1 MFTKVAN
8 AGRDRF
14 LCYNPGMRRAVLLP
28 LALILLWGGS
38 PAHAAR
44 RPAPPRPPAASLV
57 GLPRLQAQI
66 RGLVDTPALSAEQT
80 GIAVISMR
88 TGDVLYG
95 RNERR
100 GLMPASNLKLLTS
113 AAAMTLLGPD
123 FAFRTALY
131 ADGQVHDG
139 ILSGSLYLKGFGDP
153 DLTEQRVVEMAEALR
168 DRGVRQVSDVVADD
182 SFFDDQ
188 RLGRGWKARYE
199 GLSYSARISALSI
212 TQNVAKAWLKPGA
225 PGHPAQIRLEPNS
238 DYYVVR
244 NGVRTVSG
252 YANRI
257 QAHFGKLV
265 NGRREVFVQ
274 GVFGTRTPTDAVS
287 FNIDEPA
294 LVSGGTL
301 VTALKAAGIR
311 VTGRLISGKTPATAT
326 PLVINASRPLV
337 SVLTDFNKHSI
348 NFIGEHVLKYLG
360 ATFRGEPGSAAKGGD
375 VVREDFIR
383 RLVGIDPAGMVV
395 ADGSGLSPLNRISAL
410 QFASVLRYMYSQPE
424 YRPDFQAALPIAGI
438 DGTLA
443 HRFRATPAQGVLR
456 AKTGFIN
463 GVCTLS
469 GYTTTKD
476 GEPVAFSF
484 LMNNYKDLWAAR
496 VVQERLGV
504 LLTLFK
510 RQ

>member
-1 MFTKVAN
+1 
-8 AGRDRF
+8 
-14 LCYNPGMRRAVLLP
+14 L
-28 LALILLWGGS
+28 LALFLVSGVP

-44 RPAPPRPPAASLV
+44 PRAAAHRAPVAAPKAPAAALV
-57 GLPRLQAQI
+57 GLPRLHAQI
-66 RGLVDTPALSAEQT
+66 GGLVNTPALSAKET
-80 GIAVISMR
+80 GVAVVSLR
-88 TGDVLYG
+88 TGEMLYG
-95 RNERR
+95 RNESRA
-100 GLMPASNLKLLTS
+100 LMPASNMKLLTS
-113 AAAMTLLGPD
+113 AAAMTMLGPD

-131 ADGQVHDG
+131 ADGQVSDG

-153 DLTEQRVVEMAEALR
+153 DLNERRVVEMAEALHE
-168 DRGVRQVSDVVADD
+168 RGVRQVSDVVADD
-182 SFFDDQ
+182 SFFDDR
-188 RLGRGWKARYE
+188 RLGMGWKARYE

-212 TQNVAKAWLKPGA
+212 TQNVAKVWVKAGPAGK
-225 PGHPAQIRLEPNS
+225 PAQLKLEPDS
-238 DYYVVR
+238 EYYLVS
-244 NGVRTVSG
+244 NGVRTVPG
-252 YANRI
+252 YANSLGAR
-257 QAHFGKLV
+257 FGKMV
-265 NGRREVFVQ
+265 NGRRQVLIH
-274 GVFGTRTPTDAVS
+274 GVFGTARGPDAVS
-287 FNIDEPA
+287 FNIEDPA

-301 VTALKAAGIR
+301 MTALKQAGIR
-311 VTGRLISGKTPATAT
+311 VTGRLMTGRTPTTAA

-337 SVLTDFNKHSI
+337 AVLTDFNKHSI
-348 NFIGEHVLKYLG
+348 NFVGEHVFKYLG
-360 ATFRGEPGSAAKGGD
+360 ATFRGEPGTAEKGAS
-375 VVREDFIR
+375 VIREDFVR

-424 YRPDFQAALPIAGI
+424 YRPDFQAALPIAGV

-443 HRFRATPAQGVLR
+443 HRFRSTPAQGVLR

-504 LLTLFK
+504 LLTLF
-510 RQ
+510 RR

>member
-1 MFTKVAN
+1 
-8 AGRDRF
+8 
-14 LCYNPGMRRAVLLP
+14 MRRAFSLL
-28 LALILLWGGS
+28 LAISLLWGS
-38 PAHAAR
+38 PPARAAGRHAAPHAAPHPAAAPARHGASPR
-44 RPAPPRPPAASLV
+44 RPAASLV

-66 RGLVDTPALSAEQT
+66 GGLVNTPALSASQT

-88 TGDVLYG
+88 SGDLLYG

-131 ADGQVHDG
+131 GDGQVADG

-153 DLTEQRVVEMAEALR
+153 DLTEKRVFEMAEGLR
-168 DRGVRQVSDVVADD
+168 SRGVRQVSDVVADD
-182 SFFDDQ
+182 SFFDD
-188 RLGRGWKARYE
+188 RRRGLGWKARYE
-199 GLSYSARISALSI
+199 GLSYSAQISALSI
-212 TQNVAKAWLKPGA
+212 TQNVAKVWVKPGA
-225 PGHPAQIRLEPNS
+225 PGAAAQLRLEPNS
-238 DYYVVR
+238 EYYTIS
-244 NGVRTVSG
+244 NGVRTVPG
-252 YANRI
+252 YANSIGAR
-257 QAHFGKLV
+257 FGKMV
-265 NGRREVFVQ
+265 NGRRQVLIY
-274 GVFGTRTPTDAVS
+274 GTFGTRTPTDAVS

-301 VTALKAAGIR
+301 MTALKQVGIR
-311 VTGRLISGKTPATAT
+311 VTGRLITGKTPATAT

-337 SVLTDFNKHSI
+337 TVLTDFNKHSI

-360 ATFRGEPGSAAKGGD
+360 ATFRGEPGSAEKGGD

-424 YRPDFQAALPIAGI
+424 YRPDFQAALPIAGV

-469 GYTTTKD
+469 GYTMTKD

-484 LMNNYKDLWAAR
+484 LMNDYKDLWAAR

-504 LLTLFK
+504 LLTLF
-510 RQ
+510 RRD

>member
-1 MFTKVAN
+1 V
-8 AGRDRF
+8 
-14 LCYNPGMRRAVLLP
+14 
-28 LALILLWGGS
+28 
-38 PAHAAR
+38 
-44 RPAPPRPPAASLV
+44 PAATLS

-66 RGLVDTPALSAEQT
+66 GGLVNTPALSAKHT
-80 GIAVISMR
+80 GISVISLR
-88 TGDVLYG
+88 SGDVIYG
-95 RNERR
+95 RNERT

-131 ADGQVHDG
+131 ADGQVNDG

-153 DLTEQRVVEMAEALR
+153 DLDQARIDEMAESLR
-168 DRGVRQVSDVVADD
+168 AHGVHQVSDVIADD
-182 SFFDDQ
+182 SFFDER
-188 RLGRGWKARYE
+188 RLGMGWKSRYE

-212 TQNVAKAWLKPGA
+212 TQNVAKVWIKPGA
-225 PGHPAQIRLEPNS
+225 PGSPAQLKLEPDS
-238 DYYVVR
+238 GYYQVS

-252 YANRI
+252 YANSVGVR
-257 QAHFGKLV
+257 FGKMV
-265 NGRREVFVQ
+265 NGRRQLHVY
-274 GVFGTRTPTDAVS
+274 GVFGTRTPPDAAS

-294 LVSGGTL
+294 LVAGGAM
-301 VTALKAAGIR
+301 VTALQHAGIR
-311 VTGRLISGKTPATAT
+311 VTGRLITGRTPPTAQ

-337 SVLTDFNKHSI
+337 AVLTDFNKHSI

-360 ATFRGEPGSAAKGGD
+360 ATFRGEPGSAEKGAE
-375 VVREDFIR
+375 VIKEDFVR

-424 YRPDFQAALPIAGI
+424 YRPDFQAALPIAGV

-469 GYTTTKD
+469 GYTMTKD

-484 LMNNYKDLWAAR
+484 LMNDYKDLWAAR

-504 LLTLFK
+504 LLTLF
-510 RQ
+510 RRS

>member
-1 MFTKVAN
+1 MAKSLGYKRMAPVP
-8 AGRDRF
+8 
-14 LCYNPGMRRAVLLP
+14 LCLFGLLLAVT
-28 LALILLWGGS
+28 ALWGTPQAG
-38 PAHAAR
+38 AAPR
-44 RPAPPRPPAASLV
+44 RQAAAKAPAATLT

-66 RGLVDTPALSAEQT
+66 GGLVNTPALSAKHT
-80 GIAVISMR
+80 GISVINLH
-88 TGDVLYG
+88 TGDQLYG
-95 RNERR
+95 RNERTA
-100 GLMPASNLKLLTS
+100 LMPASNLKLLTS

-131 ADGQVHDG
+131 ADGQVNDG

-153 DLTEQRVVEMAEALR
+153 DLNQKRVDEMAEALFA
-168 DRGVRQVSDVVADD
+168 RGVRQVSDVVADD
-182 SFFDDQ
+182 SFFDDR
-188 RLGRGWKARYE
+188 RLGMGWKARYE

-212 TQNVAKAWLKPGA
+212 TQNVAKAWIKPGA
-225 PGHPAQIRLEPNS
+225 PGAPAQLKLEPDS
-238 DYYVVR
+238 DYYTIR
-244 NGVRTVSG
+244 NGVKTVPG

-257 QAHFGKLV
+257 GARFGKMV
-265 NGRREVFVQ
+265 NGRREVFIY
-274 GVFGTRTPTDAVS
+274 GTFGTRTPMDAVS

-294 LVSGGTL
+294 LVSGGTM
-301 VTALKAAGIR
+301 VTALKKAGIR
-311 VTGRLISGKTPATAT
+311 VTGRLVTGRTPPTAQ

-337 SVLTDFNKHSI
+337 DVMTDFNKHSI

-360 ATFRGEPGSAAKGGD
+360 ATFRGEPGTAEKGAE
-375 VVREDFIR
+375 VIKQDFVR

-424 YRPDFQAALPIAGI
+424 YRPDFQAGLPIAGI

-469 GYTTTKD
+469 GYTMTKD

-484 LMNNYKDLWAAR
+484 LMNDYKDLWAAR

-504 LLTLFK
+504 LLTVFQ
-510 RQ
+510 R